1 MEILRKALYK
11 SYSQKPFCQ
20 MAVNDVQSR
29 LFKLFSNHDDW
40 VKSWAN
46 ILKRILH
53 KKKKRK
59 NV

>member
-1 MEILRKALYK
+1 
-11 SYSQKPFCQ
+11 

-53 KKKKRK
+53 KKKKREKTFK
-59 NV
+59 NNVLKIFWLEKL

>member
-1 MEILRKALYK
+1 
-11 SYSQKPFCQ
+11 

-29 LFKLFSNHDDW
+29 LFKLFSDHDDW